1 MKGPERPGAGTDGDP
16 TPIVVDGLHV
26 TLEGREIL
34 RGVSFTVERGDVF
47 GFVGPN
53 GAGKTTTIRAILGL
67 YHPAAG
73 RVTVMGFD
81 AGSDRARACTG
92 FALDQDGLY
101 DGMTAAENIA
111 FYLRLYDRPDDPGRI
126 DQVMRLVGLADR
138 ADDLVATFSSGMR
151 KRTALARAVA
161 HHPAVVVLDEPT
173 SGVDPTAQ
181 SEIRDLLLEIARQ
194 ENAAVLLSS
203 HNLQEVQQLCN
214 RVAIIAAGQI
224 QLTGDLAELRERM
237 GDHTVTVL
245 ASDPVPEPAV
255 AILRAATDLGLRH
268 VQGTRLTFAPAAGV
282 RTTTVVAGLAA
293 AGVEVDRLTTNDA
306 SLEDLFASVVAHA
319 SSDPTAQDADPAPA
333 HRRGRLHRGRE
344 RKTPVPP

>member
-1 MKGPERPGAGTDGDP
+1 MSSELA
-16 TPIVVDGLHV
+16 PIVVDGLHV
-26 TLEGREIL
+26 TLRGREIL
-34 RGVSFTVERGDVF
+34 HGVSFTVHQGDVF

-67 YHPAAG
+67 YRPTGG
-73 RVTVMGFD
+73 RVTVMGQD

-92 FALDQDGLY
+92 FALDPDGLY
-101 DGMTAAENIA
+101 DGMTAAENIG
-111 FYLRLYDRPDDPGRI
+111 FYLRLYNRPADPARI
-126 DQVMRLVGLADR
+126 AQVLRLVGLTAR

-181 SEIRDLLLEIARQ
+181 TEIRDLLLEIARQ

-214 RVAIIAAGQI
+214 RVAIIAAGQV
-224 QLTGDLAELRERM
+224 QLTGDLAQLREQM

-245 ASDPVPEPAV
+245 ATDPVPEPALE
-255 AILRAATDLGLRH
+255 ILRAAPDLGLRRA
-268 VQGTRLTFAPAAGV
+268 QGTCLTFAPAAGV
-282 RTTTVVAGLAA
+282 RTTTLVARLAA
-293 AGVEVDRLTTNDA
+293 TGVDVDRLTTNDA
-306 SLEDLFASVVAHA
+306 SLEDLFAASVAHA
-319 SSDPTAQDADPAPA
+319 SSDASGQGADQAPTS
-333 HRRGRLHRGRE
+333 RRGRPHRRRGR
-344 RKTPVPP
+344 RSPVPS